1 MLYLL
6 MIHGDEQG
14 WAALSEDEQNAIRE
28 EYGRFA
34 QSARESGKLVGGGEL
49 QPTDRATTVRVKD
62 GETILTDG
70 PYAETKEAFGGYFL
84 VEAGAID
91 EAVELARGL
100 PVSRTRGAVEVR
112 PVYVDESEA
121 S

>member
-1 MLYLL
+1 MQYLL
-6 MIHGDEQG
+6 MIHGDERG
-14 WAALSEDEQNAIRE
+14 WAALSEGEQTAVRE

-34 QSARESGKLVGGGEL
+34 QSARESGKLVDGGEL

-70 PYAETKEAFGGYFL
+70 PYAQTREALGGYFL
-84 VEAGAID
+84 VEAGSID
-91 EAVELARGL
+91 EAVELAKGL
-100 PVSRTRGAVEVR
+100 PPPGRRGAVEVR